1 MTLYYDSFAG
11 LIPCDV
17 LSEGPRPGDIL
28 RTPHDRHIKLKR
40 SAGPY
45 KAGETLTVSKLQVV
59 TKVRNRPLRV
69 RTAP

>member
-1 MTLYYDSFAG
+1 MALYYDSFAG

-17 LSEGPRPGDIL
+17 LADGPRPGDIL
-28 RTPHDRHIKLKR
+28 GTPHDRQIKLKC

-45 KAGETLTVSKLQVV
+45 KAGETLTVSRSQVV
-59 TKVRNRPLRV
+59 TKVRDCPLRV